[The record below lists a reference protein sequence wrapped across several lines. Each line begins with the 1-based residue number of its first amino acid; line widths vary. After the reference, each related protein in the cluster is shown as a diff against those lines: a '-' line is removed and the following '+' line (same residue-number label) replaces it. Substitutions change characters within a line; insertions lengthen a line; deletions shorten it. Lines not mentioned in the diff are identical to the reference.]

1 MCADSRAPCED
12 HPDPS
17 TQAPRRSLAR
27 RPEKLILRLAMFQKC
42 KFSRINHNESIFVLP
57 QRQGEVFH
65 SGKGLELHQNFLV
78 IYQKSILA
86 SPRNMNR
93 RFVEDLNFVWMYI
106 LILIHIIIMFFLT
119 SMSDTMSQSTQS
131 GGWELVQ
138 CVPPNF
144 MSANFWVSI
153 FIWDLTF
160 NLLPPTL
167 RITGPPM
174 NLFATM
180 RNRDGGWIVPSREG
194 ERSSQ

>member
-27 RPEKLILRLAMFQKC
+27 TPDKLILRLAMCQKC

-86 SPRNMNR
+86 SLRNMNR
-93 RFVEDLNFVWMYI
+93 KFVEVLNLHECNY
-106 LILIHIIIMFFLT
+106 
-119 SMSDTMSQSTQS
+119 
-131 GGWELVQ
+131 
-138 CVPPNF
+138 
-144 MSANFWVSI
+144 
-153 FIWDLTF
+153 
-160 NLLPPTL
+160 
-167 RITGPPM
+167 
-174 NLFATM
+174 
-180 RNRDGGWIVPSREG
+180 
-194 ERSSQ
+194 